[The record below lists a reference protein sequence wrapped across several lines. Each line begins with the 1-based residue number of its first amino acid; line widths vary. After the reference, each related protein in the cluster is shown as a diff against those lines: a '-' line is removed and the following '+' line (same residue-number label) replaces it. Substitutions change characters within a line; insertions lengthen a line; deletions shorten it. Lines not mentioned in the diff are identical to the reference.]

1 MALKLA
7 LCSCRMRARSCGER
21 GGSRDKC
28 GGEGGWGAEVGWTG
42 GGVHTRKF
50 LIFFQKIEKKCFK
63 DDPQYCFNLLNF
75 FFDCLK
81 FSLEFIFNLN
91 YLRIQASTKLMQ

>member
-1 MALKLA
+1 M
-7 LCSCRMRARSCGER
+7 
-21 GGSRDKC
+21 
-28 GGEGGWGAEVGWTG
+28 

-75 FFDCLK
+75 FFRL
-81 FSLEFIFNLN
+81 FEVFV
-91 YLRIQASTKLMQ
+91 RIYFQS